1 MDRLRK
7 GRLGHPKARKRAHPA
22 RLCSQRNPKTQS
34 LNDTK
39 SARRYARAIIE
50 TAANPQ
56 AVKDELLGVAQT
68 LKSNPD
74 LERALTNPAVP
85 ATHKKAIFAAVFSG
99 LSAPLPRLFDL
110 LMDAGR
116 IELISEIVRR
126 YREEWNARNNVHAA
140 RVVCATELDPESGQA
155 VRKAIET
162 AVSGSVEM
170 ETSVDSALIGG
181 LKVEVDG
188 YMFDGSV
195 KARLQA
201 LRQHLL

>member
-1 MDRLRK
+1 MNY
-7 GRLGHPKARKRAHPA
+7 
-22 RLCSQRNPKTQS
+22 SQ
-34 LNDTK
+34 

-50 TAANPQ
+50 TATDTR
-56 AVKDELLGVAQT
+56 AVRDELLAIDAT
-68 LKSNPD
+68 LKANPAL
-74 LERALTNPAVP
+74 LEALSNPAVP
-85 ATHKKAIFAAVFSG
+85 AANKKAIFAGVFEAAT
-99 LSAPLPRLFDL
+99 APIPKLFEMLIDG
-110 LMDAGR
+110 AR
-116 IELISEIVRR
+116 VELIHEIVKR
-126 YREEWNARNNVHAA
+126 YRDEWNARNNVHAA

-170 ETSVDSALIGG
+170 ETTVDSALIGG